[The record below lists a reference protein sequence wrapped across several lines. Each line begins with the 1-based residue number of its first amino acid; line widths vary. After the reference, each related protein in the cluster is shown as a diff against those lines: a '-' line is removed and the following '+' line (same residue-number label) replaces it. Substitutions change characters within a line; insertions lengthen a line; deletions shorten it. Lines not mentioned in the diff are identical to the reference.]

1 MEAQDKRL
9 IWEDC
14 PACAYKHLTAAY
26 AALTALTAL
35 QDGDFDTP
43 SETDVFLGR
52 AVIALREAEA
62 GYEGNRDLAAGCLAM
77 AETCPERHK
86 AYKRPVR
93 HLRLSLQNPDCD
105 LPGVIRLVVGM
116 FSGDP
121 VVMAHAHVAEA
132 RRELPGLPGQL
143 PDAGLRD
150 WLRQSI
156 LWVKETYELGGR
168 DEAKA

>member
-1 MEAQDKRL
+1 MEAQDKKL

-77 AETCPERHK
+77 AETCPEQHK
-86 AYKRPVR
+86 AYKWLVR

-116 FSGDP
+116 FSGNP

>member
-1 MEAQDKRL
+1 MEAQDKKL

-26 AALTALTAL
+26 AALTALKA
-35 QDGDFDTP
+35 GDFDAP
-43 SETDVFLGR
+43 SEAGVLLGR
-52 AVIALREAEA
+52 AVIALGEAEA
-62 GYEGNRDLAAGCLAM
+62 GYEGNRDLAAGCLAA
-77 AETCPERHK
+77 AEASPETGK
-86 AYKRPVR
+86 AYKWKVR
-93 HLRLSLQNPDCD
+93 HLRLSLWNPDCD
-105 LPGVIRLVVGM
+105 LPDALRQVSDM

-121 VVMAHAHVAEA
+121 VVMAHAHVTEA
-132 RRELPGLPGQL
+132 RRELPDLPGQL
-143 PDAGLRD
+143 PDVGLRD

>member
-1 MEAQDKRL
+1 MEAQDKKL

-14 PACAYKHLTAAY
+14 PACSYKHLTAAY
-26 AALTALTAL
+26 AALTAP
-35 QDGDFDTP
+35 GGFNTP

-52 AVIALREAEA
+52 AVIALGEAEA

-77 AETCPERHK
+77 VEARPGQHK
-86 AYKRPVR
+86 TFKRLVR
-93 HLRLSLQNPDCD
+93 YLRLSLQNPDCD
-105 LPGVIRLVVGM
+105 LPDVIRQVSDM

-132 RRELPGLPGQL
+132 RRELPGLPVQP
-143 PDAGLRD
+143 PDVEPRD

>member
-1 MEAQDKRL
+1 MEAQDKKL

-26 AALTALTAL
+26 AALTALQA
-35 QDGDFDTP
+35 GDFDTP

-77 AETCPERHK
+77 AETCLEQYK
-86 AYKRPVR
+86 AYKRSVR

-105 LPGVIRLVVGM
+105 LPGVIRQVSDM

-121 VVMAHAHVAEA
+121 VVMARAHVAEA
-132 RRELPGLPGQL
+132 RRELPGLPVQP
-143 PDAGLRD
+143 PDVEPRD

>member
-1 MEAQDKRL
+1 MEAQDKKL

-26 AALTALTAL
+26 AALTALQA
-35 QDGDFDTP
+35 GDFNTP

-52 AVIALREAEA
+52 AVIALGEAEA
-62 GYEGNRDLAAGCLAM
+62 GYEGNRDLAAGCLAA
-77 AETCPERHK
+77 AEDGPETGK
-86 AYKRPVR
+86 TYKWKVR

-105 LPGVIRLVVGM
+105 LPDVIRQVSGM

-121 VVMAHAHVAEA
+121 VVMARAHVTEA
-132 RRELPGLPGQL
+132 RRELPGLPGQP

>member
-1 MEAQDKRL
+1 MEAQDKKL
-9 IWEDC
+9 IWGDC

-26 AALTALTAL
+26 AALTALQA
-35 QDGDFDTP
+35 GDFDTP

-52 AVIALREAEA
+52 AVIALGEAEA

-77 AETCPERHK
+77 AETCPEQHK

-105 LPGVIRLVVGM
+105 LPDVIRQVSDM